1 MAARRDNDDQMLSA
15 KCQLLESLIL
25 QAGGKRGQTRQGSMY
40 TPRKMLPLPVAGRRT
55 VTGDMGPTVDGREAG
70 GTGLQSSVRV
80 GMSVRL
86 QLAL

>member
-1 MAARRDNDDQMLSA
+1 
-15 KCQLLESLIL
+15 
-25 QAGGKRGQTRQGSMY
+25 MY